1 MKKTLHHTN
10 AIYIMVDIKTSP
22 WVYHLFQTC
31 KNVLMTLPPILSRLV
46 LTHLMYFRG
55 FEDEHQSRYCAP
67 IVSFLHFCHGS
78 SLSSRVQWPLLQRV
92 EFVSFNSSMIVI
104 RQIAKCYILHPQF
117 HLDLLDCS
125 SGVNVY
131 LQFKSFFTMILHN
144 FVRSLWFELEIHL
157 EISNWPSVPMYLKR
171 RLYCSQSGNI
181 TVVNM
186 TLYG

>member
-1 MKKTLHHTN
+1 
-10 AIYIMVDIKTSP
+10 MVDIKTSP
-22 WVYHLFQTC
+22 WVYHLFRTC
-31 KNVLMTLPPILSRLV
+31 KYVFMALHILSRLV
-46 LTHLMYFRG
+46 LTHFMEFRG

-67 IVSFLHFCHGS
+67 IVSFLHFCHGA

-92 EFVSFNSSMIVI
+92 EFVSFNSFMIVI
-104 RQIAKCYILHPQF
+104 RKIAKCYISHLQS

-131 LQFKSFFTMILHN
+131 LQFNSFFTMILHN

-186 TLYG
+186 TL